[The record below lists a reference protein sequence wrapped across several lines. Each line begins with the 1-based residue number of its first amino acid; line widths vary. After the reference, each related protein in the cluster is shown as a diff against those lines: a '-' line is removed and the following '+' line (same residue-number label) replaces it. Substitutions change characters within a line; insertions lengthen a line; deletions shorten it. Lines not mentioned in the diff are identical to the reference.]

1 MSELSKSEDQ
11 RITKTK
17 DEQIK
22 QIDISDIKP
31 NPYQPRK
38 TFDENHLNDLADS
51 IKQYGI
57 LQPIVLRKTVQGYY
71 IVVGERRFRASKK
84 IAGLKY
90 VSAIIKDLTDEDMM
104 ELAVIENLQREDLN
118 AIEEAESYQR
128 LMTDLKIT
136 QQEVAK
142 RLSKSRPYI
151 ANMLRLLHLPKKI
164 ADMVKDGRLTSA
176 HGRTLL
182 AIKDEQ
188 QMLRLA
194 KRVVKEKWSVRYLE
208 NHVNE
213 LKNVSSK
220 SETDKVDIT
229 KPKFIKQQERQL
241 REQYGAKVDISI
253 KKSVGK
259 ISFEFESQDDFV
271 RIIKQLNR
279 KYGK

>member
-38 TFDENHLNDLADS
+38 TFDENHLKDLADS

-71 IVVGERRFRASKK
+71 IVVGERRFRASK

-271 RIIKQLNR
+271 RIIEQLNR

>member
-38 TFDENHLNDLADS
+38 TFDENHLNDLAYS

-71 IVVGERRFRASKK
+71 IVVGERRFRASK

-271 RIIKQLNR
+271 RIIEQLNR

>member
-1 MSELSKSEDQ
+1 MNCQKVKINVLL
-11 RITKTK
+11 KTK

-71 IVVGERRFRASKK
+71 IVVGERRFRASK

-164 ADMVKDGRLTSA
+164 ADMVKMGD
-176 HGRTLL
+176 
-182 AIKDEQ
+182 
-188 QMLRLA
+188 
-194 KRVVKEKWSVRYLE
+194 
-208 NHVNE
+208 
-213 LKNVSSK
+213 
-220 SETDKVDIT
+220 
-229 KPKFIKQQERQL
+229 
-241 REQYGAKVDISI
+241 
-253 KKSVGK
+253 
-259 ISFEFESQDDFV
+259 
-271 RIIKQLNR
+271 
-279 KYGK
+279 

>member
-22 QIDISDIKP
+22 KIDISDIKP

-38 TFDENHLNDLADS
+38 TFDENHLNNLADS

-71 IVVGERRFRASKK
+71 IVVGERRFRASK

-271 RIIKQLNR
+271 RIIEQLNR

>member
-22 QIDISDIKP
+22 QIDTSDIKP

-71 IVVGERRFRASKK
+71 IVVGERRFRASK

-241 REQYGAKVDISI
+241 REQYGTKVDISI

-259 ISFEFESQDDFV
+259 ISFEFDSQEDFV
-271 RIIKQLNR
+271 RIIEQLNR
-279 KYGK
+279 RYGK

>member
-71 IVVGERRFRASKK
+71 IVVGERRFRASK

-220 SETDKVDIT
+220 SEADKVDIT

-241 REQYGAKVDISI
+241 REQYGTKVDISI

-259 ISFEFESQDDFV
+259 ISFEFDSQEDFV
-271 RIIKQLNR
+271 RIIEQLNR
-279 KYGK
+279 RYGK

>member
-71 IVVGERRFRASKK
+71 IVVGERRFRASK

-253 KKSVGK
+253 KKSIGK
-259 ISFEFESQDDFV
+259 ISFEFESQDDFL
-271 RIIKQLNR
+271 RIIEQLNR
-279 KYGK
+279 RYGK

>member
-71 IVVGERRFRASKK
+71 IVVGERRFRASK

-151 ANMLRLLHLPKKI
+151 ANMLRLLHLPK
-164 ADMVKDGRLTSA
+164 RLLT
-176 HGRTLL
+176 
-182 AIKDEQ
+182 
-188 QMLRLA
+188 
-194 KRVVKEKWSVRYLE
+194 W
-208 NHVNE
+208 
-213 LKNVSSK
+213 
-220 SETDKVDIT
+220 
-229 KPKFIKQQERQL
+229 
-241 REQYGAKVDISI
+241 
-253 KKSVGK
+253 
-259 ISFEFESQDDFV
+259 
-271 RIIKQLNR
+271 
-279 KYGK
+279 

>member
-71 IVVGERRFRASKK
+71 IVVGERRFRASK

-253 KKSVGK
+253 KKSIGK
-259 ISFEFESQDDFV
+259 ISFEFESQDDFE